1 MPHFLCDTAKI
12 RRFIITNNNKAI
24 YHYFVESSG
33 KCKISKYFY
42 KTRFWGLKTLVFYAV
57 YH

>member
-24 YHYFVESSG
+24 YHYFAFNN
-33 KCKISKYFY
+33 KISTFAQ
-42 KTRFWGLKTLVFYAV
+42 F
-57 YH
+57 